1 MCIIRAYHYST
12 DCFLLKF
19 NYSIA
24 SYGSRFGVCLDV
36 FLHYVR
42 LAAYVAC
49 NIILLVRWIYGTCGI
64 KMMIISVFRT

>member
-24 SYGSRFGVCLDV
+24 LSDSHRLDLRPMGDIV
-36 FLHYVR
+36 LNPSLRKSKHYLRHRTHMQFVPFDVR
-42 LAAYVAC
+42 D
-49 NIILLVRWIYGTCGI
+49 TE
-64 KMMIISVFRT
+64 